1 MFVSPVKILLYKSV
15 KVLSDKV
22 NLKISRSSLFYYTS
36 ARHERNKSDVS
47 KKRAKQVRRECNT
60 RDTSVT
66 QKKFNL

>member
-1 MFVSPVKILLYKSV
+1 MFISPVNILLFKSV
-15 KVLSDKV
+15 KVVLSDNL

-36 ARHERNKSDVS
+36 ARHEGKKCDVS

-66 QKKFNL
+66 